1 MITLREDLLIACD
14 KFLDK
19 LQEQGITEI
28 TTKSQLITRALV
40 YYFEDIAF
48 VNESLMK
55 GDKRNE
61 N

>member
-1 MITLREDLLIACD
+1 MITLREDVLIACD
-14 KFLDK
+14 KFLER
-19 LQEQGITEI
+19 LQRDCITEM

-40 YYFEDIAF
+40 NYFEDMAF

-55 GDKRNE
+55 GDKRYE